1 MPRSRRPPTGLPA
14 ETEGPVGW
22 RIWRNTSWREIAM
35 PRAKPKVREQAR
47 ALFLSGEASSNI
59 DIARHLKVK
68 PHTVAAW
75 RKVEGWDELRIAV
88 DRRAAE
94 KLVEEIATDRVA
106 LNQRHYKF
114 WELALARTA
123 EILKGDHVRDLRT
136 LERMTAILDRAQKG
150 QRLAKGLSLDGETE
164 GAIRAQA
171 QSEIRTL
178 IDRFLSAVKE
188 HIPDESIR
196 ERI

>member
-1 MPRSRRPPTGLPA
+1 
-14 ETEGPVGW
+14 
-22 RIWRNTSWREIAM
+22 M
-35 PRAKPKVREQAR
+35 PRANPKVRERAR
-47 ALFLSGEASSNI
+47 ALFLSGEASANI

-75 RKVEGWDELRIAV
+75 RKLEGWDDLRIAV
-88 DRRAAE
+88 DKRAAE

-114 WELALARTA
+114 WDLTLARTA
-123 EILKGDHVRDLRT
+123 EVLKTSPVKDLRD

-164 GAIRAQA
+164 EAIRAQA
-171 QSEIRTL
+171 QSENRTL
-178 IDRFLSAVKE
+178 IDRFVSAVKE
-188 HIPDESIR
+188 HVPDESIR
-196 ERI
+196 ERIALTVLEGLPEEPSLRDHEPDDKGKH

>member
-1 MPRSRRPPTGLPA
+1 
-14 ETEGPVGW
+14 
-22 RIWRNTSWREIAM
+22 M
-35 PRAKPKVREQAR
+35 PRAKPRVREKAR
-47 ALFLSGEASSNI
+47 ALFLAGEATSNA
-59 DIARHLKVK
+59 DIARHLKIK

-75 RKVEGWDELRIAV
+75 RKLEGWDDLRLAV
-88 DRRAAE
+88 DKRAAE

-114 WELALARTA
+114 WDLALARTA
-123 EILKGDHVRDLRT
+123 EILKGDQVRDLRT

-164 GAIRAQA
+164 EAIKAQA

-178 IDRFLSAVKE
+178 IDLFVTALKE
-188 HIPDESIR
+188 HVADESVR
-196 ERI
+196 ERVALAVLSRLPEESALRADEPGH

>member
-1 MPRSRRPPTGLPA
+1 
-14 ETEGPVGW
+14 
-22 RIWRNTSWREIAM
+22 M
-35 PRAKPKVREQAR
+35 PRANPKIREKAR
-47 ALFLSGEASSNI
+47 ALFLSSEADSNV

-75 RKVEGWDELRIAV
+75 RKAENWDELRIAV
-88 DRRAAE
+88 DKRAAE

-106 LNQRHYKF
+106 LNRRHFKF

-123 EILKGDHVRDLRT
+123 EVLKTDQVGDLRA

-164 GAIRAQA
+164 EAIRAQA
-171 QSEIRTL
+171 QAENRAL
-178 IDRFLSAVKE
+178 IDAFLAAVKE
-188 HIPDESIR
+188 HIPDEQAR
-196 ERI
+196 ERIALSILTRIPSEPALGDHEPGPQG

>member
-1 MPRSRRPPTGLPA
+1 
-14 ETEGPVGW
+14 
-22 RIWRNTSWREIAM
+22 M
-35 PRAKPKVREQAR
+35 PRANPKIREKAR
-47 ALFLSGEASSNI
+47 ALFLSSEADSNVE
-59 DIARHLKVK
+59 IARHLKVK

-75 RKVEGWDELRIAV
+75 RKAERWDELRIAV

-106 LNQRHYKF
+106 LNRRHFKF

-123 EILKGDHVRDLRT
+123 ELLKSEKVTDLRT

-164 GAIRAQA
+164 EAIRAQA
-171 QSEIRTL
+171 QSEIRSL
-178 IDRFLSAVKE
+178 IDIFLAAVKE
-188 HIPDESIR
+188 HVDDESIR
-196 ERI
+196 ERIALSVVARIPQEQDGGDHESGSKGRH

>member
-1 MPRSRRPPTGLPA
+1 MA
-14 ETEGPVGW
+14 
-22 RIWRNTSWREIAM
+22 
-35 PRAKPKVREQAR
+35 RASAKVREQAR
-47 ALFLSGEASSNI
+47 ALFLGGEASSNI
-59 DIARHLKVK
+59 DIARHLRVK
-68 PHTVAAW
+68 PHTIAAW
-75 RKVEGWDELRIAV
+75 RKAEGWDELRIAV

-123 EILKGDHVRDLRT
+123 EILKGDQIRDLRT

-164 GAIRAQA
+164 EAIRAQA
-171 QSEIRTL
+171 TSEMRSL
-178 IDRFLSAVKE
+178 IDLFISSLKE
-188 HIPDESIR
+188 HITDESVR
-196 ERI
+196 ERIALSILTRIPEESALRDHEPGDEGEH

>member
-1 MPRSRRPPTGLPA
+1 
-14 ETEGPVGW
+14 
-22 RIWRNTSWREIAM
+22 M
-35 PRAKPKVREQAR
+35 PRANPRVRERAR
-47 ALFLSGEASSNI
+47 ALFLSGETSSNV

-75 RKVEGWDELRIAV
+75 RKLEGWDDLRIAV

-123 EILKGDHVRDLRT
+123 EVLKGDQVKDLRT
-136 LERMTAILDRAQKG
+136 LERMTSILDRAQKG

-164 GAIRAQA
+164 EAIRAQA
-171 QSEIRTL
+171 QSELRSL
-178 IDRFLSAVKE
+178 IDMFLAAVKE
-188 HIPDESIR
+188 HVDDESVR
-196 ERI
+196 ERIALSVVSRIPQEPDGGDHQSGSEGGH